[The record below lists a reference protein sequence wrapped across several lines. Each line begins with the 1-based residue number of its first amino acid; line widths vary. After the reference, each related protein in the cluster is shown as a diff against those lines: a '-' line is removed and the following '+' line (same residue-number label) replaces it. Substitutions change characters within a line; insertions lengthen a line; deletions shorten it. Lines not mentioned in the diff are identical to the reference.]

1 MTRRIVRKQP
11 ERRPLAP
18 STDQAWESDDDFDD
32 RECCGCSERDGC
44 ATTYAISCLAL
55 VLGAALLTVGGF
67 ALERTRTSETDRA
80 RNARIGALRAAA
92 SAWESKHRGA
102 LEELTLQLTV
112 RVGGEAQIVEFT
124 RSEAADGG
132 RSPRDRAKELPT
144 WRPLK
149 FVAGPLTVPIAAAA
163 ATSSHYN
170 ATLDFLFLRGGAN
183 PSRFTMRS
191 IEFGSRS
198 STRTLSWK
206 ECVNRRHGQFHGANC
221 TTTRLLSSLCL
232 AVGVDE
238 RGAVTPPD
246 PASPGCYHRTAG
258 GGLSATTYR
267 TVGVPAVR
275 PHAAAAP
282 ATIGP
287 LSIIVRST
295 RDPWLAAT
303 NLTHGSFAFG
313 PTARELQ
320 TRALAMLGSGVFLVA
335 LALIVLVFLRLGC
348 CRCPTVEYWCCCFWA
363 CCDRCWCCDD
373 ELDDGAGGVDRDA
386 AERSRGWRAVAPAD
400 DPSRTATEILPPRLA
415 RV

>member
-1 MTRRIVRKQP
+1 
-11 ERRPLAP
+11 
-18 STDQAWESDDDFDD
+18 
-32 RECCGCSERDGC
+32 
-44 ATTYAISCLAL
+44 
-55 VLGAALLTVGGF
+55 
-67 ALERTRTSETDRA
+67 
-80 RNARIGALRAAA
+80 
-92 SAWESKHRGA
+92 
-102 LEELTLQLTV
+102 
-112 RVGGEAQIVEFT
+112 
-124 RSEAADGG
+124 
-132 RSPRDRAKELPT
+132 
-144 WRPLK
+144 
-149 FVAGPLTVPIAAAA
+149 VPIAAAA

-191 IEFGSRS
+191 IEFGSRV

-303 NLTHGSFAFG
+303 NLTHGTFAFG

-335 LALIVLVFLRLGC
+335 LALIVLVCLRFGH

-373 ELDDGAGGVDRDA
+373 EFDDGAGGVDRDA